1 MLLSVEPEDA
11 RSFRLVGELD
21 MSSAEDLLQAVAE
34 ALEEPGGDLTLDM
47 SGLAFIDSSGLRA
60 LLEISHRLAGGRLI
74 LAAPSEQVVKVFSL
88 VRVDTF
94 PNVEV
99 VASDA
104 DPAVDV
110 RARGGSSSSG

>member
-21 MSSAEDLLQAVAE
+21 MSSADDLLQAVAE

-99 VASDA
+99 VSGADA
-104 DPAVDV
+104 AVDV
-110 RARGGSSSSG
+110 RAQGGSSSSG

>member
-1 MLLSVEPEDA
+1 MLLSVEPEDE

-21 MSSAEDLLQAVAE
+21 MSSADDLLRAVAE

-104 DPAVDV
+104 DPTVDA